1 MGVAGRFMQKLAN
14 IIDQINEW
22 VGRIAGWSLFLMVII
37 TFLVVVFRYGIENLY
52 SIAFQESAMYF
63 HALAFM
69 VGIAYTFKHQ
79 EHVRVDIFYQ
89 NFSPQKKAWVDL
101 FGTLFLLIP
110 FCVFILWISTDYV
123 LSSWQDMEG
132 SKETGGLPL
141 LFILKSFIPLFTLLL
156 LLQGI
161 SESIKSLLVLASK
174 QESDHGIA

>member
-1 MGVAGRFMQKLAN
+1 MQKLAE

-22 VGRIAGWSLFLMVII
+22 GGRIAGWSLFLMVII

-69 VGIAYTFKHQ
+69 VGIAYTLKHQ

-89 NFSPQKKAWVDL
+89 NFSPKKKALLDL
-101 FGTLFLLIP
+101 FGALFLLIP
-110 FCVFILWISTDYV
+110 FCIFILWISGDYV
-123 LSSWQDMEG
+123 ISSWKDLEG

-141 LFILKSFIPLFTLLL
+141 LFVLKSFIPLFTILL
-156 LLQGI
+156 LLQGV
-161 SESIKSLLVLASK
+161 SQSIKSFLTLKS
-174 QESDHGIA
+174 QEVNHGIA